1 MNNVTRINWFVL
13 VYLTIWCWVDGF
25 TTTAFALTTL
35 VSFEVL
41 WSPFIHSKLAVKLFG
56 ADTMADVLGQQKN
69 VTGRHQ

>member
-41 WSPFIHSKLAVKLFG
+41 WSPFINSKLAVKLFG
-56 ADTMADVLGQQKN
+56 ADTMAMLQQKS
-69 VTGRHQ
+69 VTGGGQ

>member
-13 VYLTIWCWVDGF
+13 AYLAIWCWADGF
-25 TTTAFALTTL
+25 ITTAFALTVL

-56 ADTMADVLGQQKN
+56 QDTMAMLQQKN

>member
-1 MNNVTRINWFVL
+1 MNNVTRINCFVL
-13 VYLTIWCWVDGF
+13 VYLAIWCWADGF
-25 TTTAFALTTL
+25 ITTAFALTTL

-56 ADTMADVLGQQKN
+56 PDTMDLLQQKN

>member
-1 MNNVTRINWFVL
+1 MNNVTRINWIVL

-35 VSFEVL
+35 VSFGVL

-56 ADTMADVLGQQKN
+56 QDTMDLLQQKN

>member
-1 MNNVTRINWFVL
+1 MSNVTRINWFVL

-25 TTTAFALTTL
+25 TTTAFALTIL

-41 WSPFIHSKLAVKLFG
+41 WSPFINSKLAVKLFG
-56 ADTMADVLGQQKN
+56 ADTMAMLQQKN

>member
-13 VYLTIWCWVDGF
+13 VYLTSWCWVDGF

-35 VSFEVL
+35 VSFEAL

-56 ADTMADVLGQQKN
+56 TETMAMLQQKN

>member
-25 TTTAFALTTL
+25 LTTAFALTVL
-35 VSFEVL
+35 VSFEAL
-41 WSPFIHSKLAVKLFG
+41 WKPFVNSSLAVKLFG
-56 ADTMADVLGQQKN
+56 TETMAMLQQKN